1 MKKTIYIHIGM
12 HKTGSSAIQAFLTL
26 NYNTLKRKG
35 VLFPNPPNFGQ
46 PFQTSG
52 GNVAHLLN
60 LFTDNSIDKIKSFIE
75 SFDDQYDVILSSEA
89 LFHVLRDYP
98 KRFFNV
104 FNNYNYKIIC
114 YVRRQDNFVSSWY
127 NQAVKNHDIKSCSKV
142 EIFNLAKPH
151 DFCKVLLDSFK
162 YAEADKFI
170 VRPYE
175 KQQFYGGNIFSDFLN
190 CIGLELD
197 DDFIFPEKIVNPSL
211 NWDALEFRR
220 ILNILEVDRNNF
232 KDKYYINNILAKY
245 TVDKNMGKPFQDNN
259 IFSPK
264 ERIEIINAYKEKN
277 EQVARIFLNRK
288 DGKLFYDPIPEIDS
302 PWQQNE
308 ELTFEKALDICK
320 YILSTKYK
328 DNLEDELIKSIAKG
342 TIDRVLHS
350 DQLSDEDIKDKP
362 VIYSLNRRPIALS
375 KDVLTIEKKLDFWYI
390 ESCGEDPY
398 FTMPNFNEKSNGG
411 EIFVKIGITTS
422 SNTVLQL
429 FYISDNKSFDRDHC
443 ISRSLK
449 RGYNEIVIKIKEDKP
464 IKSLR
469 LDPGNV
475 EGIYLLHIFEVRAA
489 KS

>member
-1 MKKTIYIHIGM
+1 MKKKLYIHIGM
-12 HKTGSSAIQAFLTL
+12 PKTGSSAIQAFLTL
-26 NYNTLKRKG
+26 NHDTLKKRG
-35 VLFPNPPNFGQ
+35 FLFPNPPNFDQ
-46 PFQTSG
+46 AFQTSG
-52 GNVAHLLN
+52 GNAGIFKE
-60 LFTDNSIDKIKSFIE
+60 LFIKNDLDRIRSFIE
-75 SFDDQYDVILSSEA
+75 SFNGKNAVIFSSEE
-89 LFHVLRDYP
+89 LFHILREYP
-98 KRFFNV
+98 KRFFDV
-104 FNNYNYKIIC
+104 FNTYDYKIIC
-114 YVRRQDNFVSSWY
+114 YVRRQDNLISSSY
-127 NQAVKNHDIKSCSKV
+127 NQLIKNHDVISRSV
-142 EIFNLAKPH
+142 IDHIANAH
-151 DFCKVLLDSFK
+151 DFSKVLLDSLE

-190 CIGLELD
+190 CIGLKLY

-220 ILNILEVDRNNF
+220 ILNILEVDRNDIKN
-232 KDKYYINNILAKY
+232 KYYINGILAKY
-245 TVDKNMGKPFQDNN
+245 TVDMNMGEPFQDSN

-288 DGKLFYDPIPEIDS
+288 DGQLFYDPIPEVNS
-302 PWQQNE
+302 SWQQNE

-328 DNLEDELIKSIAKG
+328 DNLEEELIKSIAKG

-398 FTMPNFNEKSNGG
+398 FTIPNFNEKSNGG